1 MAKVELYGTRS
12 CPYTQEMREWLE
24 FRGME
29 FVEYD
34 VDADHQARE
43 RIRALANGQRTVPIL
58 VEDGKIS
65 QIGWQGRGCVLPGD

>member
-1 MAKVELYGTRS
+1 MAKLELYGTRS

-24 FRGME
+24 FRGTE

-34 VDADHQARE
+34 VDADVEARE

>member
-1 MAKVELYGTRS
+1 MAKLELYGTRS

-34 VDADHQARE
+34 LDADREARE

-65 QIGWQGRGCVLPGD
+65 QIGWQGRGCVVPGD